1 MSKSCSIL
9 LIVLCPIPSVTLKCL
24 TKWKTAV
31 VPHWG
36 GLILLQP
43 CKGSVWLAKGGQKIP
58 APFVLS
64 MVGEKSRTTTQICRY
79 PLGCPTEVAI
89 HDCASPGGA
98 GDHQWPWGAGI
109 RAWATCTSEG
119 FSSLEGCMETL
130 LAWGKAAPRWLQAC
144 TMLMSGGDD
153 SGCTQELVQEGTS
166 HEQQC
171 MVHEEP
177 QWCTTTLQ
185 KAGPPFCPLKWLSGK
200 DRVCGKDAQSNH
212 WEGFQLL
219 RENTSHSHPAP
230 EQNISRQIAAVR
242 E

>member
-9 LIVLCPIPSVTLKCL
+9 LIVLCPIPSVTLSGRQLLCPIGVASFSCSPARAVYDWQRVGRRYQHHL
-24 TKWKTAV
+24 YYQWWEKTAK
-31 VPHWG
+31 PQH
-36 GLILLQP
+36 
-43 CKGSVWLAKGGQKIP
+43 
-58 APFVLS
+58 
-64 MVGEKSRTTTQICRY
+64 KSADI
-79 PLGCPTEVAI
+79 PLGVLLRLQSMTV
-89 HDCASPGGA
+89 H
-98 GDHQWPWGAGI
+98 HQGVQETTSAHEELGSGHGPPALLK
-109 RAWATCTSEG
+109 CTSLAG
-119 FSSLEGCMETL
+119 SMETL
-130 LAWGKAAPRWLQAC
+130 LACGKAAPRWLQAC
-144 TMLMSGGDD
+144 TMLMSGDED

-185 KAGPPFCPLKWLSGK
+185 KAGPPFCPLKWLSGR